1 MRNIMIL
8 KYEKNDFDDYE
19 TVRQVINNEFSI
31 SSNLLVKLKKSQKI
45 LLNGNSTYIDK
56 DITVGDVITIII
68 DFEEDN
74 SNIVPT
80 NIPLNILY
88 EDDSLLVVDKPA
100 GIPVHPS
107 ILHFENSLSNGVKYY
122 FDTIGLHKKI
132 RPVNRLD
139 KNTSGIVIFAKN
151 EYIHDILSKQMQ
163 NNTLKKNYIAI
174 CEGKFDSKEGVIDAP
189 IARKENSII
198 ERCVSS
204 DGEKAITHYEV
215 LKEFSIDDKIYSEL
229 YVSLETGR
237 THQIRVHTAYI
248 GHPIVGDSLYGS
260 ESPLINRQALHACR
274 VEFIHPISKQKVI
287 IDSNI
292 PRDILN
298 IMKQ

>member
-1 MRNIMIL
+1 MIL
-8 KYEKNDFDDYE
+8 KYEKNNFDNYE
-19 TVRQVINNEFSI
+19 TVRHVINNEFNI
-31 SSNLLVKLKKSQKI
+31 SSNLLVKLKKNQKI
-45 LLNGNSTYIDK
+45 LLNDSSTYIDK
-56 DITVGDVITIII
+56 VITVGDVITIII

-88 EDDSLLVVDKPA
+88 EDDGLLIVDKPA

-107 ILHFENSLSNGVKYY
+107 ILHFENSLSNGVRYY

-151 EYIHDILSKQMQ
+151 EYIHGILSKQMQ
-163 NNTLKKNYIAI
+163 NNTFKKNYIAI
-174 CEGKFDSKEGVIDAP
+174 CEGKFDSKEGIINEP

-204 DGEKAITHYEV
+204 DGENAITHYEV
-215 LKEFSIDDKIYSEL
+215 LKEFSIDDKIFSEL

-248 GHPIVGDSLYGS
+248 GHPIVGDGLYGC

-274 VEFIHPISKQKVI
+274 VEFIHPISKQKMIVK
-287 IDSNI
+287 SNI
-292 PRDILN
+292 PEDMIN
-298 IMKQ
+298 IMK